1 MAAIDE
7 ATAKCFPDLGQPSFN
22 PKHAVTFIEG
32 QPLDVH
38 AALARHVFRGLLDIA
53 SKPKQ
58 SSGNACAK
66 LCGFVEQCFKSGSSE
81 LNHFAF
87 AEKTSI
93 DLFDFFVE
101 WNEQDQ
107 HRAMRMVLDVLNIAI
122 TKNPDPDLG
131 GAIKSRIL
139 TDTVE
144 MMTLQSTRPA
154 VKSAMTALDHF
165 LQKKL
170 LYLPAVLD
178 IYRDVH
184 RDDRSLTVN
193 WESFI
198 AKIFDWM
205 ELQYVWPIAGKLLVT
220 IFTCQWDEAGEQ
232 RFQPDAWHRFLR
244 QGLAANVEYLE
255 VVKLYVLMP
264 IFKSD
269 HDQAMKYLD
278 FLFSL
283 QNLTSEDRSDLG
295 LDSILWLAAL
305 EAGKKVGVVGEPSDG
320 MKPLISCPL
329 LESCPLT
336 ASDSD
341 SQLAAN
347 VLEDILCHSSHE
359 ARSSAVSILIA
370 SPSTS
375 RPYAVSSL
383 DLLRKHLPA
392 FHADTDA
399 KFRYDVLGHSRNMIK
414 RIMGAISSLQ
424 KEKERA
430 MKKTSK
436 KGMSAVEIAALTK
449 EHADFVNWYIGFL
462 KDELVPTSSYQ
473 RHITSLKAMEFV
485 LNSGVLQGD
494 LPKGDQTESAFPLLD
509 TTWLRAVLDLIM
521 DPFDDVR
528 ETASSL
534 VATLSLISKDSS
546 AGTSIRGLPWSFVS
560 ELDEFCRRANALASR
575 TSRADHSD
583 GVARLYKLS
592 CQWATTVED
601 KLLIPAKVVDDL
613 ETRLSSAEKDLAAAV
628 LQTPVH
634 GGFAALRYIWEALS
648 KTKYTQEDLQALETL
663 QTRCLKCCD
672 RVWQLVRHVLCDD
685 SPEGH
690 LPEELE
696 EVDGLDTKDLLS
708 YSFRAVH
715 ESSNLLRAIANNAPC
730 QGKPGLLAPDSK
742 TFDAIGNLTFDELS
756 NLRHRG
762 AFSTVTHTFTS
773 CCQQVKYYSASEK
786 VAETLLDEWYKG
798 AIHCI
803 YSQASTT
810 RRSAGIPALIVG
822 ILSANAENPSFTA
835 VMEKLRSIAKEPA
848 LISQTNG
855 SNLPQVHALNCI
867 KDIFKSSYLSKR
879 AEPYLTESLQLAA
892 TSLRSEVWA
901 IRNCGLILL
910 RSLIDCLFG
919 TNESKSSMEAGW
931 DGRTTRIAWH
941 KYKDLPAVI
950 VNLLELGQ
958 PSTTTP
964 QGVVVTAESVFPA
977 LDIIRRAG
985 PPEEFKDTL
994 FGLVASYLDSRFW
1007 HVREIAART
1016 LCSFLLKP
1024 DWIQP
1029 IRDLLSE
1036 SHFSANR
1043 LHGTL
1048 LTFKFLLERLRDVM
1062 PEQLQLHLKV
1072 LPEVL
1077 EEVVHANNSLHACAE
1092 ARAVYFET
1100 VTIVNSLDVPAQRGE
1115 TDHSGLI
1122 RPNVLPGFD
1131 NNSRARIS
1139 AALLGSKHAQ
1149 CVADFDIRQVASG
1162 AESTKELRLDG
1173 LVAGDVNVAC
1183 DTLETLLAYEA
1194 PLMGNVEI
1202 SARLVTLCISACME
1216 SAEPELRTLA
1226 LGVITKH
1233 LDVLLSSQYGDLV
1246 PSKADISALWADLQA
1261 KPMNPGLAD
1270 AIVEGSGPILAAVV
1284 VSSGEAI
1291 REDEQQWM
1299 RPWGEMMSRA
1309 GLADNKFDSRM
1320 AAALSLGAFSR
1331 HVKFDSKHDA
1341 HLPWL
1346 LALYDALND
1355 DDEEIRE
1362 VAAAATEPILGRS
1375 VVAMEGNRRLLAWL
1389 VEHYGATDEFRT
1401 QVACRMMGHYP
1412 LCSRLSDTVL
1422 GQWQPAEQ
1430 QLASAMRFDDSLFV
1444 IEEQNLYIDEVREA
1458 RRWREAF
1465 RGVSY
1470 KEDSAVL
1477 EALVEWARSGLQTL
1491 TRLAERDDGVVGWA
1505 SKPEVYA
1512 ICARVVILGAALAG
1526 SHPAVKEDLQ
1536 RFFDAGHKTRVHG
1549 LLLSMCELD

>member
-1 MAAIDE
+1 MAVNE

-32 QPLDVH
+32 QNLDVQ
-38 AALARHVFRGLLDIA
+38 AALAQDVFEGLLGIA

-66 LCGFVEQCFKSGSSE
+66 LCGFVEQCSKSSSSE
-81 LNHFAF
+81 LSHFAF
-87 AEKTSI
+87 AQRTSF

-107 HRAMRMVLDVLNIAI
+107 HRAMRTVLDVLNIAI
-122 TKNPDPDLG
+122 TKNPDPVLG
-131 GAIKSRIL
+131 GTIKSKIL

-170 LYLPAVLD
+170 LYLPAVLE

-184 RDDRSLTVN
+184 RNDHSLTPS

-198 AKIFDWM
+198 AKIFEWM

-220 IFTCQWDEAGEQ
+220 IFTSPWDEAGDL
-232 RFQPDAWHRFLR
+232 RCHPDAWHKFLR
-244 QGLAANVEYLE
+244 QGLAINVEYLE

-269 HDQAMKYLD
+269 HDQAMKYLEL
-278 FLFSL
+278 LFSL
-283 QNLTSEDRSDLG
+283 QNLTSEDRADLG

-305 EAGKKVGVVGEPSDG
+305 EAGKKVGAVGEPSD
-320 MKPLISCPL
+320 
-329 LESCPLT
+329 
-336 ASDSD
+336 DSD

-383 DLLRKHLPA
+383 NLLRKHLPA

-414 RIMGAISSLQ
+414 RIMGAIASLQ

-430 MKKTSK
+430 MKKASK
-436 KGMSAVEIAALTK
+436 KGMSADEIDTVTK
-449 EHADFVNWYIGFL
+449 EHVAFVNWYIGFL
-462 KDELVPTSSYQ
+462 KDELVPTASYQ

-494 LPKGDQTESAFPLLD
+494 PAFSLLD
-509 TTWLRAVLDLIM
+509 TTWLRVVLDLVM

-528 ETASSL
+528 ETAASL
-534 VATLSLISKDSS
+534 IATLSLISRDSS
-546 AGTSIRGLPWSFVS
+546 SDAPIRGLPRSFVS
-560 ELDEFCRRANALASR
+560 ELDEFCQRANALASR

-592 CQWATTVED
+592 CQWAATAED
-601 KLLIPAKVVDDL
+601 RLLIPTKVVDDL
-613 ETRLSSAEKDLAAAV
+613 ESRLSSAEKDLAAAV
-628 LQTPVH
+628 LETPVH

-648 KTKYTQEDLQALETL
+648 KTKYTQGELESLEALQS
-663 QTRCLKCCD
+663 RCLKCCD

-715 ESSNLLRAIANNAPC
+715 ESSNLLRAMANNAQFC
-730 QGKPGLLAPDSK
+730 GKPGLLAPDSK

-762 AFSTVTHTFTS
+762 AFSTVTHTFTG
-773 CCQQVKYYSASEK
+773 CCQQVKHYPPSGK
-786 VAETLLDEWYKG
+786 GAETLLDQC
-798 AIHCI
+798 IHD
-803 YSQASTT
+803 SE
-810 RRSAGIPALIVG
+810 VG
-822 ILSANAENPSFTA
+822 RHTGPYRGHSLANAENPSFPA
-835 VMEKLRSIAKEPA
+835 VMEKLRSIAQEPA
-848 LISQTNG
+848 LISQTDG

-879 AEPYLTESLQLAA
+879 AESYLTESLQLAA
-892 TSLRSEVWA
+892 ASLRSEVWA

-919 TNESKSSMEAGW
+919 TNESKTSMEAGW

-958 PSTTTP
+958 PSITSQ

-985 PPEEFKDTL
+985 PPEEFKNTL
-994 FGLVASYLDSRFW
+994 FDLVASYLNSRFW
-1007 HVREIAART
+1007 HVREITART

-1024 DWIQP
+1024 NWIQP
-1029 IRDLLSE
+1029 VRDLLSE
-1036 SHFSANR
+1036 SNSSANR

-1062 PEQLQLHLKV
+1062 PEQLHLHREA

-1077 EEVVHANNSLHACAE
+1077 EGVRDSNNSFHACAE
-1092 ARAVYFET
+1092 ARAVYFEI
-1100 VTIVNSLDVPAQRGE
+1100 VTIINSLGSQVQPGE
-1115 TDHSGLI
+1115 MDSIGLI
-1122 RPNVLPGFD
+1122 QPNVLPSED
-1131 NNSRARIS
+1131 STARAKIS
-1139 AALLGSKHAQ
+1139 SALLGSKQAQ
-1149 CVADFDIRQVASG
+1149 CVADFDIRRAASG
-1162 AESTKELRLDG
+1162 ATSPKDLRLDP
-1173 LVAGDVNVAC
+1173 LVDADVNVAC
-1183 DTLETLLAYEA
+1183 DTLETILAYEA
-1194 PLMGNVEI
+1194 PLMGSVEV
-1202 SARLVTLCISACME
+1202 SARLVTLCMSACME
-1216 SAEPELRTLA
+1216 STESELRTLA

-1233 LDVLLSSQYGDLV
+1233 LDMLLSSPRGDLV
-1246 PSKADISALWADLQA
+1246 PSSADISALWADLQA

-1270 AIVEGSGPILAAVV
+1270 AIVESSGPILAAVIA
-1284 VSSGEAI
+1284 SSEATMGE
-1291 REDEQQWM
+1291 DMQQWL
-1299 RPWGEMMSRA
+1299 RSWGEMMSRA
-1309 GLADNKFDSRM
+1309 GLADNTFDNRM
-1320 AAALSLGAFSR
+1320 AAALSLTAFSR
-1331 HVKFDSKHDA
+1331 HVKLETKHDA

-1362 VAAAATEPILGRS
+1362 VAATATEPILGRS

-1389 VEHYGATDEFRT
+1389 VEHYGATGEFRS

-1412 LCSRLSDTVL
+1412 LASKLSESVL

-1465 RGVSY
+1465 RGISY
-1470 KEDSAVL
+1470 ENGGQDGAL
-1477 EALVEWARSGLQTL
+1477 AALVEWTSAGLQAL
-1491 TRLAERDDGVVGWA
+1491 AQLAESDDGVLGWA
-1505 SKPEVYA
+1505 SKPEVFA
-1512 ICARVVILGAALAG
+1512 ICDRVVNLGAALAG
-1526 SHPAVKEDLQ
+1526 SHAGVKEGLQ
-1536 RFFDAGHKTRVHG
+1536 RFFEAGQKSRVHG
-1549 LLLSMCELD
+1549 LLLAMCELENSA

>member
-1 MAAIDE
+1 CVGFFIPAAHVV
-7 ATAKCFPDLGQPSFN
+7 C
-22 PKHAVTFIEG
+22 
-32 QPLDVH
+32 
-38 AALARHVFRGLLDIA
+38 AACSYKSGRLARDVFKGLLDIA

-66 LCGFVEQCFKSGSSE
+66 LCGFVEQCSKSSSSE
-81 LNHFAF
+81 LSHFAF
-87 AEKTSI
+87 AQKTSF

-107 HRAMRMVLDVLNIAI
+107 HRAMRSVLDVLNIAI
-122 TKNPDPDLG
+122 TKNPDPVLG
-131 GAIKSRIL
+131 GKIKSRIL

-170 LYLPAVLD
+170 LYLPAVLE

-184 RDDRSLTVN
+184 RNDHNLTVN

-198 AKIFDWM
+198 AKIFEWM

-220 IFTCQWDEAGEQ
+220 IFTSPWDESGNQ
-232 RFQPDAWHRFLR
+232 RFHPDAWHKFLR
-244 QGLAANVEYLE
+244 QGIAVNVEYLE

-278 FLFSL
+278 LLFSL
-283 QNLTSEDRSDLG
+283 QTLTSEDRSDLG

-305 EAGKKVGVVGEPSDG
+305 EAGKKVGAVGEPSEDF
-320 MKPLISCPL
+320 
-329 LESCPLT
+329 
-336 ASDSD
+336 D

-383 DLLRKHLPA
+383 NLLRQHLPA

-414 RIMGAISSLQ
+414 RIMGTIASLQ

-430 MKKTSK
+430 VRKVSK
-436 KGMSAVEIAALTK
+436 KGMSADEIDALTK
-449 EHADFVNWYIGFL
+449 EHVTFVNWYIGFL
-462 KDELVPTSSYQ
+462 KDELVPSSSYQ

-494 LPKGDQTESAFPLLD
+494 LPKTEQGDSAFPLLD
-509 TTWLRAVLDLIM
+509 TAWLRVVLDLVM

-528 ETASSL
+528 ETAASL
-534 VATLSLISKDSS
+534 VATLSLVNKDSS
-546 AGTSIRGLPWSFVS
+546 SDAPLRGLPRSFVS
-560 ELDEFCRRANALASR
+560 ELDEFCQRANALASR

-592 CQWATTVED
+592 CQWATTAED
-601 KLLIPAKVVDDL
+601 RLLIPTKVVDDL
-613 ETRLSSAEKDLAAAV
+613 ESRLSSAEKDLAAAV
-628 LQTPVH
+628 LETPVH

-648 KTKYTQEDLQALETL
+648 KTKYTQGELEALETL
-663 QTRCLKCCD
+663 QSRCLKCCD

-715 ESSNLLRAIANNAPC
+715 ESSNLLRAMANNAQFC
-730 QGKPGLLAPDSK
+730 GKPGLLAPHRK

-762 AFSTVTHTFTS
+762 AFSTVIHTFTG
-773 CCQQVKYYSASEK
+773 CCQQVKHYPTSEK
-786 VAETLLDEWYKG
+786 GAETLLDQWYKG

-822 ILSANAENPSFTA
+822 ILSANAENPSFPA
-835 VMEKLRSIAKEPA
+835 VMEKLRNIAQEPA
-848 LISQTNG
+848 LMSQTDG

-879 AEPYLTESLQLAA
+879 AESYLTESLQLAA
-892 TSLRSEVWA
+892 ASLRSEVWA

-919 TNESKSSMEAGW
+919 TNESKTSMEAGW

-958 PSTTTP
+958 PSITSQ

-985 PPEEFKDTL
+985 PPEEFKVTL
-994 FGLVASYLDSRFW
+994 FDLVASYLNSRFW

-1024 DWIQP
+1024 NWIQP
-1029 IRDLLSE
+1029 VRDLLSE
-1036 SHFSANR
+1036 SHSSANR
-1043 LHGTL
+1043 VHGTL

-1062 PEQLQLHLKV
+1062 PEQLHLHRKA

-1077 EEVVHANNSLHACAE
+1077 EEARNSNSSLHASAE
-1092 ARAVYFET
+1092 ARAVYFEI
-1100 VTIVNSLDVPAQRGE
+1100 VTIINSLNFQVQSE
-1115 TDHSGLI
+1115 KTDITGLI
-1122 RPNVLPGFD
+1122 QPNDLPGGD
-1131 NNSRARIS
+1131 STSRAKIGS
-1139 AALLGSKHAQ
+1139 ALLASKQAQ
-1149 CVADFDIRQVASG
+1149 CVADFDIRQAASG
-1162 AESTKELRLDG
+1162 AASPKGLRPDA
-1173 LVAGDVNVAC
+1173 LVDADVNVAC
-1183 DTLETLLAYEA
+1183 DTLETILSYEA
-1194 PLMGNVEI
+1194 PLMGNVEV
-1202 SARLVTLCISACME
+1202 SARLVTLCMSACIE
-1216 SAEPELRTLA
+1216 STESGLRTLA

-1233 LDVLLSSQYGDLV
+1233 LDMLLSSRRGDLV
-1246 PSKADISALWADLQA
+1246 PSSADITALWADLQA

-1270 AIVEGSGPILAAVV
+1270 AIVESSGPILAAVV
-1284 VSSGEAI
+1284 AGSEATIGE
-1291 REDEQQWM
+1291 DMQQWL
-1299 RPWGEMMSRA
+1299 RSWGEMMSRA
-1309 GLADNKFDSRM
+1309 GLADNTFDNRM
-1320 AAALSLGAFSR
+1320 AASLSLMAFSR
-1331 HVKFDSKHDA
+1331 HVKLETKHDA

-1362 VAAAATEPILGRS
+1362 VAATATEPILGRS

-1389 VEHYGATDEFRT
+1389 VEHYGATNEFRS

-1412 LCSRLSDTVL
+1412 LASKLNDSVL
-1422 GQWQPAEQ
+1422 GQWQPAAQ

-1465 RGVSY
+1465 RGISY
-1470 KEDSAVL
+1470 ENGGQYQDGNGAL
-1477 EALVEWARSGLQTL
+1477 AALVEWTSAGLQTL
-1491 TRLAERDDGVVGWA
+1491 AHLAETDDGVLGWA
-1505 SKPEVYA
+1505 SKPEVFA
-1512 ICARVVILGAALAG
+1512 ICACVVNLGAALAG
-1526 SHPAVKEDLQ
+1526 SHAGVKEGLQ
-1536 RFFDAGHKTRVHG
+1536 RFFDAGQKSRVHG
-1549 LLLSMCELD
+1549 LLLAMCELENSA

>member
-1 MAAIDE
+1 MAVNE
-7 ATAKCFPDLGQPSFN
+7 QTTRCFPDLGQPSFN

-32 QPLDVH
+32 QNLDVH
-38 AALARHVFRGLLDIA
+38 AALAQDIFRGLLDIA

-66 LCGFVEQCFKSGSSE
+66 LCGFVEQCSKSSSSE
-81 LNHFAF
+81 LSQFAF

-93 DLFDFFVE
+93 DLFDFFIE

-107 HRAMRMVLDVLNIAI
+107 HRAMRVVLDVLNVAI
-122 TKNPDPDLG
+122 TKNPDPVLG

-165 LQKKL
+165 LNKKL
-170 LYLPAVLD
+170 LYLPAVLE
-178 IYRDVH
+178 IYQDVH
-184 RDDRSLTVN
+184 RNDLSSVVS
-193 WESFI
+193 WETFI
-198 AKIFDWM
+198 AKIFEWM

-220 IFTCQWDEAGEQ
+220 IFTCPWDEAGDL
-232 RFQPDAWHRFLR
+232 RFHPDAWHRFLR
-244 QGLAANVEYLE
+244 LGLALNVEYLE

-269 HDQAMKYLD
+269 HNQAMKYLN
-278 FLFSL
+278 LLSSL
-283 QNLTSEDRSDLG
+283 QSLTSEDHNELS
-295 LDSILWLAAL
+295 LDSILWLATL
-305 EAGKKVGVVGEPSDG
+305 EAGKKVGAVGEPND
-320 MKPLISCPL
+320 
-329 LESCPLT
+329 
-336 ASDSD
+336 DSE

-383 DLLRKHLPA
+383 NLLRKHLPA

-414 RIMGAISSLQ
+414 RIMGAIASLQ
-424 KEKERA
+424 KEQARV
-430 MKKTSK
+430 MKKASK
-436 KGMSAVEIAALTK
+436 KGMSADEIAALTK
-449 EHADFVNWYIGFL
+449 EHIAFVNWYIGFL
-462 KDELVPTSSYQ
+462 KDELVPTASYQ

-494 LPKGDQTESAFPLLD
+494 LPGSDQADSAFALLD
-509 TTWLRAVLDLIM
+509 TTWLRAVLDLVM

-528 ETASSL
+528 ETAASPNSNT
-534 VATLSLISKDSS
+534 VAYQQ
-546 AGTSIRGLPWSFVS
+546 G
-560 ELDEFCRRANALASR
+560 
-575 TSRADHSD
+575 
-583 GVARLYKLS
+583 
-592 CQWATTVED
+592 
-601 KLLIPAKVVDDL
+601 VVDDL
-613 ETRLSSAEKDLAAAV
+613 ESRLSSAEKDLAAAV
-628 LQTPVH
+628 LETPVH

-648 KTKYTQEDLQALETL
+648 KTKYTQEELDVLEAL

-715 ESSNLLRAIANNAPC
+715 ESSNLLRAMANNA
-730 QGKPGLLAPDSK
+730 QFHGKPGLLAPDNK
-742 TFDAIGNLTFDELS
+742 TFDSIGNLTFDELS

-762 AFSTVTHTFTS
+762 AFSTVTHTFAG
-773 CCQQVKYYSASEK
+773 CCQQVKHYTSVK
-786 VAETLLDEWYKG
+786 GGDTLLDKWYEG

-822 ILSANAENPSFTA
+822 ILSANAENPSFPT
-835 VMEKLRSIAKEPA
+835 VMEKLRNIAQEPA
-848 LISQTNG
+848 LISQTDG

-919 TNESKSSMEAGW
+919 TNESKLSMEAGW

-958 PSTTTP
+958 LSTTVS

-994 FGLVASYLDSRFW
+994 FGLVASYLNSRFW

-1029 IRDLLSE
+1029 VRDLLSE
-1036 SHFSANR
+1036 SHSSANK

-1062 PEQLQLHLKV
+1062 PEQLLLHREV
-1072 LPEVL
+1072 LPMVL
-1077 EEVVHANNSLHACAE
+1077 EEVRHANSSLHACAE
-1092 ARAVYFET
+1092 ARAVYFEI
-1100 VTIVNSLDVPAQRGE
+1100 VTIINSLDHQAQLGE
-1115 TDHSGLI
+1115 TNSIRLI
-1122 RPNVLPGFD
+1122 RSVILPRPGD
-1131 NNSRARIS
+1131 GSSRAGIS
-1139 AALLGSKHAQ
+1139 SALLESKEAQ
-1149 CVADFDIRQVASG
+1149 CVADFDIRQVATG
-1162 AESTKELRLDG
+1162 GQIPHELRLDG
-1173 LVAGDVNVAC
+1173 LVDADVNVAC
-1183 DTLETLLAYEA
+1183 DTLEMILAYEA
-1194 PLMGNVEI
+1194 PPMGNVEV
-1202 SARLVTLCISACME
+1202 SARIVALCISACMG
-1216 SAEPELRTLA
+1216 SAKSELRALA

-1233 LDVLLSSQYGDLV
+1233 LDVLLSSRRDDLI
-1246 PSKADISALWADLQA
+1246 PRNEELSLLWANLQA
-1261 KPMNPGLAD
+1261 NPMNPGLAD
-1270 AIVEGSGPILAAVV
+1270 AIVESSGSLLAAVV
-1284 VSSGEAI
+1284 ANSGTALGG
-1291 REDEQQWM
+1291 DTQQWI
-1299 RPWGEMMSRA
+1299 RSWGEMMSRA
-1309 GLADNKFDSRM
+1309 GLADNTFDNRM
-1320 AAALSLGAFSR
+1320 AAATSLRAFSK
-1331 HVKFDSKHDA
+1331 HVKLDPKHYA

-1362 VAAAATEPILGRS
+1362 VAATATEPILGRS

-1389 VEHYGATDEFRT
+1389 VEHYGATTSPSGEFHT

-1412 LCSRLSDTVL
+1412 LASRLRSDAVL

-1465 RGVSY
+1465 QGISY
-1470 KEDSAVL
+1470 KDENSSSSEVL
-1477 EALVEWARSGLQTL
+1477 QALVGWTSSGLRTL
-1491 TRLAERDDGVVGWA
+1491 ARLAESDDGVLGWA
-1505 SKPEVYA
+1505 SKPDVFA
-1512 ICARVVILGAALAG
+1512 ICARIVILGAALAG
-1526 SHPAVKEDLQ
+1526 SHAGIQEELQ
-1536 RFFDAGHKTRVHG
+1536 RFFGAGQKTRVHG
-1549 LLLSMCELD
+1549 LLLSMCEL

>member
-1 MAAIDE
+1 MAVNG
-7 ATAKCFPDLGQPSFN
+7 ATTKCFPDLGQPSFN

-38 AALARHVFRGLLDIA
+38 VALARDVFRGLLDIA

-66 LCGFVEQCFKSGSSE
+66 LCGFVEQCSKSSSSE

-122 TKNPDPDLG
+122 TKNPDPVLG
-131 GAIKSRIL
+131 GTIKSKIL

-170 LYLPAVLD
+170 LYLPAALD

-184 RDDRSLTVN
+184 RNHRSLTAN

-198 AKIFDWM
+198 AKIFEWM

-220 IFTCQWDEAGEQ
+220 IFTCPWDEAGDLK
-232 RFQPDAWHRFLR
+232 FHPDAWHKFLR

-278 FLFSL
+278 LLFSM

-305 EAGKKVGVVGEPSDG
+305 EAGKKVGAVGEPSD
-320 MKPLISCPL
+320 
-329 LESCPLT
+329 
-336 ASDSD
+336 DSD

-383 DLLRKHLPA
+383 NLLRKHLPA

-399 KFRYDVLGHSRNMIK
+399 KFRYDVLGHSRNMIR
-414 RIMGAISSLQ
+414 RIMGAIASLQ

-430 MKKTSK
+430 MKKASK
-436 KGMSAVEIAALTK
+436 KGMSADEIAALTK
-449 EHADFVNWYIGFL
+449 EHVDFVNWYVGFL

-494 LPKGDQTESAFPLLD
+494 LPKSDQVESAFPLLD
-509 TTWLRAVLDLIM
+509 TTWLRAVLDLVM

-528 ETASSL
+528 ETAASL
-534 VATLSLISKDSS
+534 VATLSLIRKDLSS
-546 AGTSIRGLPWSFVS
+546 DAPIRGLPRSFFS

-592 CQWATTVED
+592 SQWAMTVED
-601 KLLIPAKVVDDL
+601 RLLIPAKVVDDL
-613 ETRLSSAEKDLAAAV
+613 EKRLSSAEKDLAAAV
-628 LQTPVH
+628 LETPVH

-648 KTKYTQEDLQALETL
+648 KAKYTQKELQALEAL
-663 QTRCLKCCD
+663 QTRCLRCCD

-715 ESSNLLRAIANNAPC
+715 ESSNLLRAMANNAPF
-730 QGKPGLLAPDSK
+730 QGKPGLLAPNSN
-742 TFDAIGNLTFDELS
+742 TFDAIGNLTFDEL
-756 NLRHRG
+756 
-762 AFSTVTHTFTS
+762 
-773 CCQQVKYYSASEK
+773 CCQQVKHYATSGK
-786 VAETLLDEWYKG
+786 GPETLLDQWYKG
-798 AIHCI
+798 AIYCI

-822 ILSANAENPSFTA
+822 ILSANAENPSFPA
-835 VMEKLRSIAKEPA
+835 VMERLHSIAQEPA
-848 LISQTNG
+848 LISQTDG

-892 TSLRSEVWA
+892 TSLRSEVSRWA

-958 PSTTTP
+958 PSSTSP

-985 PPEEFKDTL
+985 PPEEFKVTL

-1007 HVREIAART
+1007 H
-1016 LCSFLLKP
+1016 P

-1029 IRDLLSE
+1029 VRVLLSE
-1036 SHFSANR
+1036 SHSANR

-1062 PEQLQLHLKV
+1062 PEQLHLHREV

-1077 EEVVHANNSLHACAE
+1077 GDLQHANGSLHACAE
-1092 ARAVYFET
+1092 ARTGYFEI
-1100 VTIVNSLDVPAQRGE
+1100 VTIINSLKSPMQPDE
-1115 TDHSGLI
+1115 TDSTGLI
-1122 RPNVLPGFD
+1122 RPGVLLTSD
-1131 NNSRARIS
+1131 SNSRAKTAS
-1139 AALLGSKHAQ
+1139 ALLGSKQAQ

-1162 AESTKELRLDG
+1162 AKSPKELRLGG
-1173 LVAGDVNVAC
+1173 LVDGDANIAC
-1183 DTLETLLAYEA
+1183 DTLETILAYEA
-1194 PLMGNVEI
+1194 PPMGNVEI

-1216 SAEPELRTLA
+1216 STESELRTLA

-1233 LDVLLSSQYGDLV
+1233 LDVLLSSQREDLV
-1246 PSKADISALWADLQA
+1246 PSIADISALWADLQA

-1270 AIVEGSGPILAAVV
+1270 AIVESSGPILAAVV
-1284 VSSGEAI
+1284 MSARATVG
-1291 REDEQQWM
+1291 DDKKQWV
-1299 RPWGEMMSRA
+1299 RSWGEMMSRA
-1309 GLADNKFDSRM
+1309 GLADNTFDNRM

-1331 HVKFDSKHDA
+1331 HVRLDTKHDA

-1362 VAAAATEPILGRS
+1362 VAAAATEPILRRS
-1375 VVAMEGNRRLLAWL
+1375 VIAMEGNRRLLAWL
-1389 VEHYGATDEFRT
+1389 VEHYGATDEFRI

-1412 LCSRLSDTVL
+1412 LASRLSDTVL

-1465 RGVSY
+1465 RGISY
-1470 KEDSAVL
+1470 SENSAVL
-1477 EALVEWARSGLQTL
+1477 EALVEWTSAGLQTL
-1491 TRLAERDDGVVGWA
+1491 ARLAGSDDGVLGWA

-1512 ICARVVILGAALAG
+1512 ICARIVILGAALAG
-1526 SHPAVKEDLQ
+1526 SHQAVKGGTPEVLGCGTEDKS
-1536 RFFDAGHKTRVHG
+1536 AWAAVVHVRDG
-1549 LLLSMCELD
+1549 IAA

>member
-1 MAAIDE
+1 MNMAVNE
-7 ATAKCFPDLGQPSFN
+7 QTAKCFPDLGQPSFN

-32 QPLDVH
+32 QNLDVH
-38 AALARHVFRGLLDIA
+38 AALAHDVFRGLLDIA

-66 LCGFVEQCFKSGSSE
+66 LCGFVEQCSKSSSSE
-81 LNHFAF
+81 LSQFAF

-93 DLFDFFVE
+93 DLFDFFIE

-107 HRAMRMVLDVLNIAI
+107 HRAMRVVLDVLNVAI
-122 TKNPDPDLG
+122 TKNPDPARG

-139 TDTVE
+139 TDTIE

-165 LQKKL
+165 LNKKL
-170 LYLPAVLD
+170 LYLPAVLE
-178 IYRDVH
+178 IYQDVH
-184 RDDRSLTVN
+184 RSDLSSTVS
-193 WESFI
+193 WETFV
-198 AKIFDWM
+198 AKIFEWM

-220 IFTCQWDEAGEQ
+220 IFTCPWDEEGGL
-232 RFQPDAWHRFLR
+232 RFHPDAWHRFLR
-244 QGLAANVEYLE
+244 LGLATNVEYLE

-264 IFKSD
+264 IFKQD

-278 FLFSL
+278 LLFSL
-283 QNLTSEDRSDLG
+283 QSLTSEDHNDLG

-305 EAGKKVGVVGEPSDG
+305 EAGKKVGAVGEPSD
-320 MKPLISCPL
+320 
-329 LESCPLT
+329 
-336 ASDSD
+336 DSD
-341 SQLAAN
+341 SQLAAS

-383 DLLRKHLPA
+383 NLLRKHLPA

-414 RIMGAISSLQ
+414 RIMGAIASLQ
-424 KEKERA
+424 KEEARV
-430 MKKTSK
+430 MKKASK
-436 KGMSAVEIAALTK
+436 KGMSADEIAALTK
-449 EHADFVNWYIGFL
+449 EHIDFVNWYIEFL
-462 KDELVPTSSYQ
+462 KDELVPTASYQ

-494 LPKGDQTESAFPLLD
+494 LPKGGQTDSAFPLLD
-509 TTWLRAVLDLIM
+509 TTWLRVVLDLVM

-528 ETASSL
+528 ETAASL
-534 VATLSLISKDSS
+534 VATLSLISQSS
-546 AGTSIRGLPWSFVS
+546 PSDTPVLGLPQSFTA

-592 CQWATTVED
+592 CQWATTVQD
-601 KLLIPAKVVDDL
+601 KLLIPTQVIDDL
-613 ETRLSSAEKDLAAAV
+613 ESRLSSAEKDLAAAV
-628 LQTPVH
+628 LETPVH

-648 KTKYTQEDLQALETL
+648 KNKYMQKELEDLETL
-663 QTRCLKCCD
+663 QTRCFKCCD

-696 EVDGLDTKDLLS
+696 EVEGLDTKDLLS

-715 ESSNLLRAIANNAPC
+715 ESSNLLRAMANNA
-730 QGKPGLLAPDSK
+730 QFHGKPGLLAPDSK

-762 AFSTVTHTFTS
+762 AFSTVTHTFTG
-773 CCQQVKYYSASEK
+773 CCQQVKHYSPSIK
-786 VAETLLDEWYKG
+786 GAETLLDQWYKG

-822 ILSANAENPSFTA
+822 ILSANAEDPSFPT
-835 VMEKLRSIAKEPA
+835 VMEKLRSIAQEPA
-848 LISQTNG
+848 LISQTDG

-958 PSTTTP
+958 PSTTSP

-994 FGLVASYLDSRFW
+994 FDLVASYLNSRFW

-1029 IRDLLSE
+1029 VRGLLSE
-1036 SHFSANR
+1036 SHSSANK

-1062 PEQLQLHLKV
+1062 PEQLLLHRKA

-1077 EEVVHANNSLHACAE
+1077 EEVRHANSSLHACAE

-1100 VTIVNSLDVPAQRGE
+1100 VTIINSLDRQLQHGE
-1115 TDHSGLI
+1115 TDSIDLI
-1122 RPNVLPGFD
+1122 RPEVLSRPDDGG
-1131 NNSRARIS
+1131 SRAGTS
-1139 AALLGSKHAQ
+1139 SALLGSKQAQ
-1149 CVADFDIRQVASG
+1149 CVADFNIRQVTNG
-1162 AESTKELRLDG
+1162 AQSLQELKIDG
-1173 LVAGDVNVAC
+1173 LVDADVNVAC
-1183 DTLETLLAYEA
+1183 DTLEMILMYEA
-1194 PLMGNVEI
+1194 PPMGNMEI
-1202 SARLVTLCISACME
+1202 SARLVALCISACMG
-1216 SAEPELRTLA
+1216 SAESELRTLS

-1233 LDVLLSSQYGDLV
+1233 LDVLLSSRRSDLV
-1246 PSKADISALWADLQA
+1246 PRNAEISLLWANLQA
-1261 KPMNPGLAD
+1261 NPMNPGLAD
-1270 AIVEGSGPILAAVV
+1270 AIVESSGSLLATVV
-1284 VSSGEAI
+1284 VNSEATFGDDTEQWI
-1291 REDEQQWM
+1291 RS
-1299 RPWGEMMSRA
+1299 WGEMMSRA
-1309 GLADNKFDSRM
+1309 GLADNTFDNRM
-1320 AAALSLGAFSR
+1320 AAAISLRAFSR
-1331 HVKFDSKHDA
+1331 HVKLDTKHSA

-1362 VAAAATEPILGRS
+1362 VAAMATEPILGRS
-1375 VVAMEGNRRLLAWL
+1375 VVAMEANRRLLAWL
-1389 VEHYGATDEFRT
+1389 VEHYGATTSTGNELQI
-1401 QVACRMMGHYP
+1401 QVASRMMGHYP
-1412 LCSRLSDTVL
+1412 LTSRLRSDTVL

-1458 RRWREAF
+1458 RRWRVAF
-1465 RGVSY
+1465 QGISY
-1470 KEDSAVL
+1470 NDNSSSEVL
-1477 EALVEWARSGLQTL
+1477 AALVEWTTSGLKTL
-1491 TRLAERDDGVVGWA
+1491 ARLAESDDGVLGWA
-1505 SKPEVYA
+1505 SKPDVFA
-1512 ICARVVILGAALAG
+1512 ICTRVVNLGAALAG
-1526 SHPAVKEDLQ
+1526 SHPGVKEELQ
-1536 RFFDAGHKTRVHG
+1536 RFSDAGQKNRVHG
-1549 LLLSMCELD
+1549 LLLSMCEL

>member
-7 ATAKCFPDLGQPSFN
+7 ATANCFPDLGQPSFN
-22 PKHAVTFIEG
+22 PKHAATFIEG

-66 LCGFVEQCFKSGSSE
+66 LCGFVEQCSKSGSSE

-122 TKNPDPDLG
+122 TKTPTP
-131 GAIKSRIL
+131 
-139 TDTVE
+139 
-144 MMTLQSTRPA
+144 PA

-184 RDDRSLTVN
+184 RNDRSLTVN

-220 IFTCQWDEAGEQ
+220 IFTCPWDEAGER
-232 RFQPDAWHRFLR
+232 RFHPDAWHRFLR
-244 QGLAANVEYLE
+244 QGLAANVEYFE

-278 FLFSL
+278 LLFSL

-295 LDSILWLAAL
+295 LDSILWLATL
-305 EAGKKVGVVGEPSDG
+305 EAGKKVGAVGEPSD
-320 MKPLISCPL
+320 
-329 LESCPLT
+329 
-336 ASDSD
+336 DSD

-375 RPYAVSSL
+375 RPHAVSSL

-399 KFRYDVLGHSRNMIK
+399 KFRYD
-414 RIMGAISSLQ
+414 
-424 KEKERA
+424 ERA

-436 KGMSAVEIAALTK
+436 KGMSAAEIAALTK
-449 EHADFVNWYIGFL
+449 EHVDFVNWYIGFL

-528 ETASSL
+528 ETASSF

-546 AGTSIRGLPWSFVS
+546 ADTPIRGLPQSFVS
-560 ELDEFCRRANALASR
+560 ELDEFCRQANALASR

-715 ESSNLLRAIANNAPC
+715 ESSNLLRAIANNAPF

-762 AFSTVTHTFTS
+762 AFST
-773 CCQQVKYYSASEK
+773 
-786 VAETLLDEWYKG
+786 G

-848 LISQTNG
+848 LISQTDG

-892 TSLRSEVWA
+892 TSLRSEVLGW
-901 IRNCGLILL
+901 
-910 RSLIDCLFG
+910 
-919 TNESKSSMEAGW
+919 THNENRVAQVQGPPGSDSEPPRVGPTIHHNAAG
-931 DGRTTRIAWH
+931 RRR
-941 KYKDLPAVI
+941 YSRV
-950 VNLLELGQ
+950 
-958 PSTTTP
+958 
-964 QGVVVTAESVFPA
+964 GVP
-977 LDIIRRAG
+977 RAG
-985 PPEEFKDTL
+985 HNSTSWPPEEFKDTL

-1024 DWIQP
+1024 DWIQH

-1077 EEVVHANNSLHACAE
+1077 EEVGHANNSLHVCAE

-1100 VTIVNSLDVPAQRGE
+1100 VTIVNSLDIPAQPGE
-1115 TDHSGLI
+1115 TELSGLI
-1122 RPNVLPGFD
+1122 RPTVLSGFN
-1131 NNSRARIS
+1131 NNSRARIGS
-1139 AALLGSKHAQ
+1139 ALLGSKHAQ

-1162 AESTKELRLDG
+1162 AESPKALRLDG

-1183 DTLETLLAYEA
+1183 DTGDATRIRGASDGQCGDFCT
-1194 PLMGNVEI
+1194 PCDTVHFGMHG
-1202 SARLVTLCISACME
+1202 
-1216 SAEPELRTLA
+1216 
-1226 LGVITKH
+1226 
-1233 LDVLLSSQYGDLV
+1233 QGDLV

-1284 VSSGEAI
+1284 VSSGEAVG
-1291 REDEQQWM
+1291 EDTQQWM
-1299 RPWGEMMSRA
+1299 RSWGEMMSRA
-1309 GLADNKFDSRM
+1309 GLADNTFDNRM

-1362 VAAAATEPILGRS
+1362 VAAAATEPIPG
-1375 VVAMEGNRRLLAWL
+1375 EI
-1389 VEHYGATDEFRT
+1389 DEFRT

-1422 GQWQPAEQ
+1422 GKWQPAEQ

-1477 EALVEWARSGLQTL
+1477 AALVEWARSGLQTL
-1491 TRLAERDDGVVGWA
+1491 TRLAERDDGVLGWA

-1526 SHPAVKEDLQ
+1526 SHPAVKEELQ
-1536 RFFDAGHKTRVHG
+1536 RFFDVGHKTRVHG
-1549 LLLSMCELD
+1549 LLLSMCELDSAA